1 MDELNLIAYTEQMI
15 TDVLLIAI
23 TKEKEVL
30 VAAYN
35 DFLQNCWKLY
45 QERMKELGGSKNEE
59 KSGT

>member
-1 MDELNLIAYTEQMI
+1 MNENDLVAYTEQMI
-15 TDVLLIAI
+15 MDVLLIAI
-23 TKEKEVL
+23 TKDKV
-30 VAAYN
+30 VMMTAYN